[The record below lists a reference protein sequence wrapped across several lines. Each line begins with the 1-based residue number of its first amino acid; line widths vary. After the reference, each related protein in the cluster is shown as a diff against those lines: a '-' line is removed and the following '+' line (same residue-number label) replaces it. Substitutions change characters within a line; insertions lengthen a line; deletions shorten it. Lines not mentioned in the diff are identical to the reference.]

1 MGATNPFKK
10 RSRLF
15 IVLLRYGYMV
25 WYDVWLTL
33 GTTPERSQWQRGGL
47 HEPCKLLESSPSTSS
62 RPREGAEMKMVWC
75 SDYML
80 LLKAIGSIVD
90 IMLFLEFFK
99 VYLDFLNT
107 RAHKCPTANLTQR
120 LKVKVFL
127 NSKMSSESQISTK
140 KRWKYNRNR
149 KLFKSNPLTSW
160 FSSNCHHRTRKIG
173 ALQIWNISFKK
184 SRLSQDISETYF
196 LVGDVQ

>member
-1 MGATNPFKK
+1 MKWPLYQNQITFFEIYRMGATRPFKK

-15 IVLLRYGYMV
+15 IVLLFRYAYMV

-33 GTTPERSQWQRGGL
+33 GITPERSQWQRGEL

-62 RPREGAEMKMVWC
+62 RPREGAEMKKVWC

-80 LLKAIGSIVD
+80 LLKVIGSIVD

-107 RAHKCPTANLTQR
+107 RAHKCPAANLTQR
-120 LKVKVFL
+120 LKVKVFFKQQNVKWKWNFYKKKTL
-127 NSKMSSESQISTK
+127 QST
-140 KRWKYNRNR
+140 
-149 KLFKSNPLTSW
+149 TEIE
-160 FSSNCHHRTRKIG
+160 NC
-173 ALQIWNISFKK
+173 SFKK

>member
-10 RSRLF
+10 RSGLF
-15 IVLLRYGYMV
+15 IVLLLRYGYMV

-33 GTTPERSQWQRGGL
+33 EMTPERSQWQRGGP
-47 HEPCKLLESSPSTSS
+47 HVPCKLLESSPSMSS

-127 NSKMSSESQISTK
+127 YSKMSSESQISRK
-140 KRWKYNRNR
+140 KTLQSTTEIENC
-149 KLFKSNPLTSW
+149 LHPTPLHPDSV
-160 FSSNCHHRTRKIG
+160 
-173 ALQIWNISFKK
+173 QIVIIEQG
-184 SRLSQDISETYF
+184 R
-196 LVGDVQ
+196 

>member
-10 RSRLF
+10 RSGLF
-15 IVLLRYGYMV
+15 IVLLLRYGYMV

-33 GTTPERSQWQRGGL
+33 GITPERSQWQRGGP

-80 LLKAIGSIVD
+80 LLKAISSIVD
-90 IMLFLEFFK
+90 IMIFLEFFK

-107 RAHKCPTANLTQR
+107 RAHKCPAANLTQILR
-120 LKVKVFL
+120 VKVFL
-127 NSKMSSESQISTK
+127 NSKMSSESQISRK
-140 KRWKYNRNR
+140 KTLQSTTEIENC
-149 KLFKSNPLTSW
+149 SHPTPLHPDSV
-160 FSSNCHHRTRKIG
+160 
-173 ALQIWNISFKK
+173 QIVIIEQGK
-184 SRLSQDISETYF
+184 
-196 LVGDVQ
+196 

>member
-1 MGATNPFKK
+1 
-10 RSRLF
+10 
-15 IVLLRYGYMV
+15 MV

-33 GTTPERSQWQRGGL
+33 GITPERSQWQRGGP

-80 LLKAIGSIVD
+80 LLKAISSIVD
-90 IMLFLEFFK
+90 IMIFLEFFK

-140 KRWKYNRNR
+140 KRWKNNRNR

-160 FSSNCHHRTRKIG
+160 FSSNCYHRTRKVG

-184 SRLSQDISETYF
+184 SWLSQDISETYF

>member
-1 MGATNPFKK
+1 MGATRPFKK

-15 IVLLRYGYMV
+15 IVLLLRYGYMV

-33 GTTPERSQWQRGGL
+33 RITPERSQWQRGGL

-62 RPREGAEMKMVWC
+62 RPREGAEMSKVWC

-107 RAHKCPTANLTQR
+107 RAHKCPAANLTQR
-120 LKVKVFL
+120 LKKVL
-127 NSKMSSESQISTK
+127 SESESFRK
-140 KRWKYNRNR
+140 KNTTKYNRNR
-149 KLFKSNPLTSW
+149 KLFTSTPLNTSW
-160 FSSNCHHRTRKIG
+160 FSSNCYHRTRKVG

-184 SRLSQDISETYF
+184 SRLSQDIPETYF

>member
-1 MGATNPFKK
+1 
-10 RSRLF
+10 
-15 IVLLRYGYMV
+15 MV

-33 GTTPERSQWQRGGL
+33 GITPERSQWQRGGP

-80 LLKAIGSIVD
+80 LLKAISSIVD
-90 IMLFLEFFK
+90 IMIFLEFFK

-127 NSKMSSESQISTK
+127 NSKMSSESEISRKTK
-140 KRWKYNRNR
+140 T
-149 KLFKSNPLTSW
+149 LQSTTEID
-160 FSSNCHHRTRKIG
+160 NCSHPTPSHPVIPDSAQTVVIEQ

-184 SRLSQDISETYF
+184 SWLSQDISETYF